1 MNSDQPRDDQLIYIR
16 EMLCDLSQIAN
27 AEGYR
32 MLSHLI
38 GMACLEAWEMERK
51 LIGICEQEEEEE
63 LEEESCR
70 SRH

>member
-1 MNSDQPRDDQLIYIR
+1 MNTNELHDDQLIFIR
-16 EMLCDLSQIAN
+16 EMLSDLSRIAN